1 MKYKVHTLFYLVFLI
16 SIVSAQNLQIH
27 YDFSQD
33 RSYFTS
39 TLEMYRSDEKGA
51 TFWFVDFD
59 YNEPNSTGA
68 SLGYWEIARYFKTTF
83 NKNFSLTL
91 QFNDGVASWGSL
103 GQAWLAGG
111 VYAFSLNKLN
121 LSTELMYRQ
130 LRGSSSADGQ
140 LTAVFFVPFLSGRAH
155 FTGFM
160 DIWTQDEIG
169 EEAKEVII
177 MSQPQIWYALSEN
190 FYIGGETRITKN
202 FLPKKEWQWYSTV
215 GLKWDME

>member
-1 MKYKVHTLFYLVFLI
+1 MNYKVHILFYLVFYI

-39 TLEMYRSDEKGA
+39 TLEMYRPDERGA

-91 QFNDGVASWGSL
+91 QFNDGVASWGTL

-111 VYAFSLNKLN
+111 VYAFSLNKFS
-121 LSTELMYRQ
+121 LSSELMYRQ
-130 LRGSSSADGQ
+130 IRGSSSADGQ
-140 LTAVFFVPFLSGRAH
+140 LTFVFFVPFLSGRAH
-155 FTGFM
+155 FTGYM
-160 DIWTQDEIG
+160 DIWTQDQMG
-169 EEAKEVII
+169 DRAKKVII
-177 MSQPQIWYALSEN
+177 MSQPQIWYALSEK
-190 FYIGGETRITKN
+190 FYIGGEARITKN
-202 FLPKKEWQWYSTV
+202 FSPKKGWHLYPTL
-215 GLKWDME
+215 GFKWDME

>member
-1 MKYKVHTLFYLVFLI
+1 MNYKVHILFYCLLYI

-39 TLEMYRSDEKGA
+39 TLEMYRPDERGA

-140 LTAVFFVPFLSGRAH
+140 LTFVFFVPLLSGRAH

-160 DIWTQDEIG
+160 DIWTQDEM
-169 EEAKEVII
+169 EDKAKKVII
-177 MSQPQIWYALSEN
+177 MSQPQIWYTLSEK
-190 FYIGGETRITKN
+190 FYIGGEVRITKN
-202 FLPKKEWQWYSTV
+202 FSPQKGWHLYPTMGV
-215 GLKWDME
+215 KWEME

>member
-1 MKYKVHTLFYLVFLI
+1 
-16 SIVSAQNLQIH
+16 
-27 YDFSQD
+27 
-33 RSYFTS
+33 
-39 TLEMYRSDEKGA
+39 MYRPDEKGA

-91 QFNDGVASWGSL
+91 QFNDGVASWGTL

-121 LSTELMYRQ
+121 LSLELMYRQ

-140 LTAVFFVPFLSGRAH
+140 LTFVFFVPFLSGRAH